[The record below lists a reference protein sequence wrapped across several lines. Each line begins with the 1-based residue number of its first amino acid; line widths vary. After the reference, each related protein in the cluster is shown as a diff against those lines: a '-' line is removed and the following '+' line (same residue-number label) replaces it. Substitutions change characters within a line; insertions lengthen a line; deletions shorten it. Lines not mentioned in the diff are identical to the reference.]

1 MIEWSSQAEAGAA
14 ALREITMPKIMA
26 EKVVARSAEP
36 ASPAMT
42 NGTEVVVAAGHRALA
57 VPVER
62 AVISRAAQKDLRGSL
77 EPSA

>member
-1 MIEWSSQAEAGAA
+1 
-14 ALREITMPKIMA
+14 
-26 EKVVARSAEP
+26 
-36 ASPAMT
+36 MT